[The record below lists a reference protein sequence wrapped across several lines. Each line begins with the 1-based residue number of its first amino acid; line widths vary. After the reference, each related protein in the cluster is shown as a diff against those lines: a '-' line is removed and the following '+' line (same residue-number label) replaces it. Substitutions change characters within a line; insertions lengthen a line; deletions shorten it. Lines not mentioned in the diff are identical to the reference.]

1 MAEVNLMIDGR
12 TYGVACDD
20 GQERRVQQLGQYI
33 DQRLKEVSTGSGASN
48 KAQLMVLTSLLL
60 ADEVF
65 DLRDGLSRA
74 TTTELTTQPLQPDSQ
89 PIYYQG
95 LTPEDESHVTTAISR
110 LASRVERLAARVK
123 KVA

>member
-1 MAEVNLMIDGR
+1 MAEVNLVIDGR

-33 DQRLKEVSTGSGASN
+33 DQRMREVSGGSGASN

-74 TTTELTTQPLQPDSQ
+74 TSAEMTQQPLPPEVQ

-95 LTPEDESHVTTAISR
+95 LTPEDENHVTTAISR
-110 LASRVERLAARVK
+110 LASRVEKLAARVK